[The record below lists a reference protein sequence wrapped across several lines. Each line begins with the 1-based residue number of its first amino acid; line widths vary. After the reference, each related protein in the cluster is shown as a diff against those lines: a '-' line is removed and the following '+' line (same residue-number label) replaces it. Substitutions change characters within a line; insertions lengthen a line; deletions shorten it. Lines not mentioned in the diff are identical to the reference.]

1 MENQFWYSILPQIYY
16 LGQMLLAIVL
26 GGVVGWQR
34 EVRGKAAGARTY
46 ALVTAGSALFTI
58 LSTVAFPGDQARIA
72 AQIVTGIGFL
82 GAGAILHR
90 ESRIVGLTTAAG
102 LWIAAAIGMA
112 VGLRYYFFAIV
123 GTLMILGVLMI
134 NEKKIVHTDDDA
146 KDEIE
151 EE

>member
-1 MENQFWYSILPQIYY
+1 MEHQFWYSILPQIYY

-26 GGVVGWQR
+26 GGIVGWQR

-46 ALVTAGSALFTI
+46 ALVTAGSTLFTI
-58 LSTVAFPGDQARIA
+58 LSATAFPGDQARIA

-112 VGLRYYFFAIV
+112 VGLHYYFIAIL

-151 EE
+151 EG